1 MSILENNTSRLQQIL
16 EDIETLPTAPS
27 LPELDNPGDGNKML
41 EGYKLIGQ
49 NGEVVTGT
57 IPVEEGKTV
66 TPGETE
72 QVAVESGTYVSGDIV
87 VAAVEKVEEV
97 EQATPVISVTI
108 DGIITARATQSAG
121 KVAAGTKTATK
132 QMTVQAAKTWTPGA
146 TNQTIAS
153 GRYLTGT
160 QTIKGDANLKAENIV
175 SGVSIFGVAGTA
187 ETGTG
192 GGSETGAACTVHID
206 NSSSYPC
213 AVCYANSDGE
223 GKAVIVND
231 WTSDQIDATVGDI
244 VTFYS
249 PFDSFAPPLVCEV
262 QGCSFLGTTEFVSG
276 MVQCRVCM
284 FRLTSE
290 NADIF
295 VYDYTGDDT

>member
-1 MSILENNTSRLQQIL
+1 MGVSKFVFGGETKIDLT
-16 EDIETLPTAPS
+16 EDTVAP
-27 LPELDNPGDGNKML
+27 EKML
-41 EGYKLIGQ
+41 KGTTAHGAD
-49 NGEVVTGT
+49 GEPIVGT
-57 IPVEEGKTV
+57 I
-66 TPGETE
+66 
-72 QVAVESGTYVSGDIV
+72 
-87 VAAVEKVEEV
+87 EEV
-97 EQATPVISVTI
+97 TQATPAISVSTG
-108 DGIITARATQSAG
+108 GIITATATQSAG

-132 QMTVQAAKTWTPGA
+132 QLTVQAAKTWTPGT

-153 GRYLTGT
+153 GRYLTGI
-160 QTIKGDANLKAENIV
+160 QTIEGDANLKAENIV

-192 GGSETGAACTVHID
+192 GGSETGAACTVYID
-206 NSSSYPC
+206 NSSSYPY

-244 VTFYS
+244 VTFYT
-249 PFDSFAPPLVCEV
+249 PREVGMLPLVYEV
-262 QGCSFLGTTEFVSG
+262 QGCSFLGTTEFDSG
-276 MVQCRVCM
+276 MVQCRICM

-295 VYDYTGDDT
+295 VCDYSGDDL